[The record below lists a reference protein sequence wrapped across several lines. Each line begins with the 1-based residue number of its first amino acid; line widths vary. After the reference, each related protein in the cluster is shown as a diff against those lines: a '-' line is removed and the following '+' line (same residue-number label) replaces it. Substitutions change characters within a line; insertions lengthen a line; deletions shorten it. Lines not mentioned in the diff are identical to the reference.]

1 MQVHIARIKDG
12 LVVEAMPDSKAKTLW
27 VVSAYA
33 TKIKEEG
40 GQVPKWSEA
49 PSRVTSETPL
59 ASYNQPSSTT
69 SIPENSE
76 TRNRQNS
83 QNRQENSGN
92 QYQLSEDIE
101 GDEDADIAALSGG
114 ENGLLIRVSPV
125 RAWQGQPTG
134 NPRDAW
140 SRGFCRSPKH
150 KKTAARKSSS
160 PAVSFPVTAR

>member
-1 MQVHIARIKDG
+1 MAAASNGSRQISPAR
-12 LVVEAMPDSKAKTLW
+12 
-27 VVSAYA
+27 
-33 TKIKEEG
+33 EG
-40 GQVPKWSEA
+40 GGVSPA
-49 PSRVTSETPL
+49 I
-59 ASYNQPSSTT
+59 SSTI
-69 SIPENSE
+69 SIPENSD
-76 TRNRQNS
+76 TRNRQNR

-101 GDEDADIAALSGG
+101 ADENADIAALSGG

-140 SRGFCRSPKH
+140 SRGLSLT
-150 KKTAARKSSS
+150 KTQKDRRKESSS

>member
-1 MQVHIARIKDG
+1 MRYQVRNDMDGNQYLYDIVDIKNRSTDTRVASTPSG
-12 LVVEAMPDSKAKTLW
+12 ESYSRPQ
-27 VVSAYA
+27 
-33 TKIKEEG
+33 EG
-40 GQVPKWSEA
+40 AE
-49 PSRVTSETPL
+49 RTN
-59 ASYNQPSSTT
+59 ASTNI

-76 TRNRQNS
+76 NRNRQNS
-83 QNRQENSGN
+83 QNGQENSGN

-140 SRGFCRSPKH
+140 LRGFCRSPKH
-150 KKTAARKSSS
+150 KKTAARKSSL